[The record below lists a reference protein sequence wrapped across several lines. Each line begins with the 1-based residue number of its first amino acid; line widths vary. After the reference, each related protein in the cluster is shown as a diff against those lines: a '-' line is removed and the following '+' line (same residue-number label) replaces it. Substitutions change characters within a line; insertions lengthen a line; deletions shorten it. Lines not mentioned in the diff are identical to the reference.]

1 MKILVSIK
9 RVVDYNVRVQ
19 IKSDGSG
26 IETDGIKMSM
36 NPFDEIAVEEAIR
49 IKEAGKAQEIIV
61 ASIGSDASQEQLRS
75 ALAMGADSAILI
87 KTDDAIQPLTAA
99 KALAALVT
107 KEKPDL
113 VLMGKQAIDDD
124 ACQTPQ
130 MLAALLDWPQ
140 ATFASHIVIADGKAE
155 VVREVDAGL
164 ETVSVDL
171 PAVISTDLRLNEPRY
186 IKIPQIMKAKTK
198 PLHSFSFDDLGIT
211 PAPALKLLNTS
222 LPPPR
227 QPGIKVNSV
236 ADLVEA
242 LKERGVL

>member
-19 IKSDGSG
+19 IKPDGSG
-26 IETDGIKMSM
+26 IETDGVKMSM

-61 ASIGSDASQEQLRS
+61 ASIGSQAAQEQLRS
-75 ALAMGADSAILI
+75 ALAMGADWAILI
-87 KTDDAIQPLTAA
+87 QTDEAIQPLTAA
-99 KALAALVT
+99 KALAALVAR
-107 KEKPDL
+107 EKPDL

-140 ATFASHIVIADGKAE
+140 ATFASQIVITGGKAE

-164 ETVSVDL
+164 ETVCVNL

-186 IKIPQIMKAKTK
+186 IKIPQIMKAKSK
-198 PLHSFSFDDLGIT
+198 PLHIFSFDDLGVV
-211 PAPALKLLNTS
+211 PAPALKVLKTS
-222 LPPPR
+222 SPPPR
-227 QPGIKVNSV
+227 QPGIKVNNV
-236 ADLVEA
+236 ADLVAA
-242 LKERGVL
+242 LREKGAL

>member
-75 ALAMGADSAILI
+75 ALAMGADAAILI

-99 KALAALVT
+99 KALAALVA

>member
-49 IKEAGKAQEIIV
+49 IKEAGQAQEIIV

-75 ALAMGADSAILI
+75 ALAMGADAAILI

-99 KALAALVT
+99 KALAALVA

-140 ATFASHIVIADGKAE
+140 ATFASHIVIADGKVE
-155 VVREVDAGL
+155 VIREVDAGL

-198 PLHSFSFDDLGIT
+198 PLHSFSLDDLGIT

-227 QPGIKVNSV
+227 QPGIKVNNV

-242 LKERGVL
+242 LK

>member
-26 IETDGIKMSM
+26 IETDGIKMGM

-49 IKEAGKAQEIIV
+49 IKEAGQAQEIIV

-75 ALAMGADSAILI
+75 ALAMGADAAILI

-99 KALAALVT
+99 KALATLVA

-198 PLHSFSFDDLGIT
+198 PLHSFSFDELGIT

>member
-49 IKEAGKAQEIIV
+49 IKEAGQAQEIIV

-75 ALAMGADSAILI
+75 ALAMGADAAILI

-99 KALAALVT
+99 KALAALVA

>member
-9 RVVDYNVRVQ
+9 RVVDSNVRVQ
-19 IKSDGSG
+19 IKLDGSG
-26 IETDGIKMSM
+26 IETDGVKMSM

-61 ASIGSDASQEQLRS
+61 ASIGSEAAREQLRS
-75 ALAMGADSAILI
+75 ALAMGADGAILI
-87 KTDDAIQPLTAA
+87 QTDEAVEPLTAA
-99 KALAALVT
+99 KALAALVVR
-107 KEKPDL
+107 EKPDL

-140 ATFASHIVIADGKAE
+140 ATFASHILIADGKAE

-198 PLHSFSFDDLGIT
+198 PLHRFCFDDLGIV
-211 PAPALKLLNTS
+211 PAPALKILKTS

-227 QPGIKVNSV
+227 QPGIKVNDV
-236 ADLVEA
+236 ADLVAA

>member
-9 RVVDYNVRVQ
+9 RVVDANVLVQ

-26 IETDGIKMSM
+26 IETDGVKMSM

-49 IKEAGKAQEIIV
+49 IKEAGIAHEIIV
-61 ASIGSDASQEQLRS
+61 ASIGSEAAQEQLRS

-87 KTDDAIQPLTAA
+87 QSDEAIQPLTAA
-99 KALAALVT
+99 KALAALVA
-107 KEKPDL
+107 KENPDL

-140 ATFASHIVIADGKAE
+140 ATFASRIVIADGQAE
-155 VVREVDAGL
+155 VIREVDAGL

-186 IKIPQIMKAKTK
+186 IKIPQIMKAKSK
-198 PLHSFSFDDLGIT
+198 PLHIFSFDDLGII
-211 PAPALKLLNTS
+211 PAPAIKILKTS
-222 LPPPR
+222 LPTAR
-227 QPGIKVNSV
+227 KPGIKVNNV
-236 ADLVEA
+236 AELVDA
-242 LKERGVL
+242 LKESGVL